1 VSALEERGTAAAVNY
16 FEVLIDLILSFNR
29 NFRMSVESA
38 KTLQGWTDE
47 RSNDEDLDRSK
58 DWLDSDFRN
67 VAMPFVYPVYEKMLS
82 IAELTAE
89 KN

>member
-1 VSALEERGTAAAVNY
+1 VSALEERGTAAAVRY
-16 FEVLIDLILSFNR
+16 LEVLIDLTLSFNR

-47 RSNDEDLDRSK
+47 RSNDEDLDRRR
-58 DWLDSDFRN
+58 DWLHSDFRN
-67 VAMPFVYPVYEKMLS
+67 VAMPFAYLVYEKMLS

-89 KN
+89 KI